1 MRTSFQAEAAPFM
14 GVDVYGSERLGC
26 RPWFSQA
33 RFCCGSLQGEKKNTN
48 IFAQE
53 IDGIA
58 GIRSEALLADCRLV
72 LMNGLSHQLDCVVH
86 FRHQRWEQDLFSV

>member
-1 MRTSFQAEAAPFM
+1 M

-72 LMNGLSHQLDCVVH
+72 TPPTCCFVGLMNGLSHQLDCVVH